1 MLHRQIRKLQY
12 VIAGEAVHNISQYK
26 REWVFIEM
34 LESVDPEDAELLCDM
49 VRQKP
54 LTGLSAAVINKAF
67 GDIISKS
74 AEIVEDKTVK
84 PTAQKA
90 KKSNGK
96 EV

>member
-1 MLHRQIRKLQY
+1 
-12 VIAGEAVHNISQYK
+12 
-26 REWVFIEM
+26 
-34 LESVDPEDAELLCDM
+34 M